1 MGFLNIGKKDT
12 LGKQKR
18 IEHRGRHL
26 RVSRTGG
33 IALRK
38 QVKVAGLTVTANTKH
53 GLRVSSR
60 VVKNTRIALQNG
72 RFVLQGRYGS
82 GPTRLN
88 LSKSGVTVSTRNSLG
103 TFNWV
108 KPNRSSVKIA
118 GVQLRGKKA
127 ANIQLIYMLLFSLT
141 QSVQMAWHAL
151 KYVLQ
156 LIITLVIWLFDRV
169 LSIPYGLDVLKQRI
183 SHARLKR
190 SFKTARLLFQPEIS
204 EWTQP
209 ELLTAMQLILL
220 GWGAGITADEA
231 ALRLTQHI
239 HLHPGDRLLLSTAVA
254 ELADI
259 AQQLEQAR
267 DQAEG
272 QTAADPRVIMA
283 LLAQQYAGIAT
294 EDEAVA
300 GLFAADEL
308 VLALGER
315 TVMQDALV
323 QVFADFAGLR
333 LQIADQEIAPR
344 FEVNP
349 RQHFT
354 TESSAQNRSTPALV
368 RNTSA
373 LINLNTATLQQLQSL
388 PHIGSE
394 RAHALIALRPITQ
407 LSQLQ
412 SISGIGPARLTAIKA
427 AGVAL

>member
-1 MGFLNIGKKDT
+1 MGFLNIGKKDK

-60 VVKNTRIALQNG
+60 VAKNTRIALQNG

-127 ANIQLIYMLLFSLT
+127 ANIQLIYMLLFSLS

-151 KYVLQ
+151 RYVLQ
-156 LIITLVIWLFDRV
+156 LLIMLLTWVLERV
-169 LSIPYGLDVLKQRI
+169 LSIPYGLGVLKQRI

-190 SFKTARLLFQPEIS
+190 SFKTAQLLFQPEIS

-209 ELLTAMQLILL
+209 ELLTAMQLILV
-220 GWGAGITADEA
+220 GWGAGLTADEA
-231 ALRLTQHI
+231 ALRLIQYI
-239 HLHPGDRLLLSTAVA
+239 HLHPDDTLLLPTAVPA
-254 ELADI
+254 LPII
-259 AQQLEQAR
+259 AQQLEHAR
-267 DQAEG
+267 NQAEG
-272 QTAADPRVIMA
+272 QTAADPRVIMG
-283 LLAQQYAGIAT
+283 LLARQYAGVAT

-333 LQIADQEIAPR
+333 LQIAEQEIAPTP
-344 FEVNP
+344 EENP
-349 RQHFT
+349 LQHFA
-354 TESSAQNRSTPALV
+354 TESSVQNRSTPAPA

-394 RAHALIALRPITQ
+394 RAHAIIALRPISQ

-412 SISGIGPARLTAIKA
+412 SISGIGLARLAAIEA
-427 AGVAL
+427 AGVEL